1 MSKFTASFGHPAWV
15 LQREIN
21 QRLPLG
27 HSDTF
32 CKRLYSS
39 IREIDNSYNSNLGA
53 VISLDFSPDASLL
66 VAGSIKNSILIYDTL
81 RRKQIGA
88 LITPQMGCLFTIK
101 FLDNWTFASGSED
114 RSVTLWDTRNLKK
127 WARRLVGHS
136 SSVRNIEFSSKNDVL
151 VTTGDDGTVLV
162 WNLKNTTEGVTTYS
176 KFGSDDFWGIR
187 LNPDASKMIIS
198 STGGYLIIV
207 HDLDLNTVAADL
219 AGFYPGIGPVW
230 DLEEFPPSASLPR
243 ENVFSRSRKR
253 NRAEAV
259 LDFPHLDVFHNVS
272 ALEIHP
278 QGCSA
283 LSLCMSIEKKME
295 WVCVHDI
302 RDKELP
308 ACGDASPEGSGS
320 DSSPH
325 ASREMHSNEKGHE
338 YIPRLTHY
346 FQKHASI
353 SDICIFKELSFSPDG
368 RLICYPSGNDIK
380 LHIFSPRCSEQFM
393 SWPGG
398 EPIPLHEIATFN
410 CDTFVYSTRFSPR
423 HCLLVAG
430 SEGDS
435 INWYQP
441 VL

>member
-39 IREIDNSYNSNLGA
+39 FREIDNSYNSDLGA

-66 VAGSIKNSILIYDTL
+66 VAGSIKNSILIFDPL
-81 RRKQIGA
+81 LRKQIGA
-88 LITPQMGCLFTIK
+88 LNTPQMGCLYNIK

-136 SSVRNIEFSSKNDVL
+136 SSVRNIEFSSKNNVL
-151 VTTGDDGTVLV
+151 VTTGGDGTVLV
-162 WNLKNTTEGVTTYS
+162 WDLKNTTGGVTTYS
-176 KFGSDDFWGIR
+176 KFGSDYFWGIR
-187 LNPDASKMIIS
+187 LNPDASKMIIW
-198 STGGYLIIV
+198 TTRGYLIIV
-207 HDLDLNTVAADL
+207 HDLDLNTVAADFD
-219 AGFYPGIGPVW
+219 GFDPGIGPVW
-230 DLEEFPPSASLPR
+230 DLEDFSQSASLPR

-259 LDFPHLDVFHNVS
+259 LDFPHLDVFQTVS

-283 LSLCMSIEKKME
+283 LSLCTNVLKMME

-302 RDKELP
+302 RDKQLP
-308 ACGDASPEGSGS
+308 ACGGALPEASGS
-320 DSSPH
+320 DASPH
-325 ASREMHSNEKGHE
+325 ASRERHSNEKAHE
-338 YIPRLTHY
+338 YIPRFTHY
-346 FQKHASI
+346 FQKRFGGI
-353 SDICIFKELSFSPDG
+353 GKCPFKELSFSPDG
-368 RLICYPSGNDIK
+368 RLICYPSDKDIK
-380 LHIFSPRCSEQFM
+380 LLVFSPRCSEQFM

-398 EPIPLHEIATFN
+398 ERITLHEIATFN

-423 HCLLVAG
+423 HCLFVAG